1 MPASYRDIH
10 LIYNPAAG
18 KLQRGSI
25 DVIHRAA
32 EVLRNLGNGVN
43 LVPTSGPKEARTLA
57 RRAVA
62 GGADLVLVAGGDG
75 TINEAMNGVV
85 LSNTPMGVLP
95 LGTANVLATEL
106 GLARSTEEVAAL
118 VPGLV
123 QERISVGFLQT
134 AEGQSRYF
142 AMMAGIGL
150 DAHIVVNVDLELKKK
165 LGKLAYWIGGFAQ
178 LGQKFPEFQV
188 TIEGV
193 PTRSSFTLA
202 ARVRNYGGDIEIA
215 KSACLLDDYFEVV
228 AFEGEDSFQYLKY
241 FTGVLANLLDDM
253 KGVTIKKARE
263 IEFTCPRD
271 SNVYVQVDGELAGK
285 LPATIEIVPDALTLL
300 MPAAVRTKFS
310 GCGGR

>member
-1 MPASYRDIH
+1 LPASYRDIH

-188 TIEGV
+188 TIRAFPRAAASPLRPGSA
-193 PTRSSFTLA
+193 TTAATSRSPSRPACSTT
-202 ARVRNYGGDIEIA
+202 IS
-215 KSACLLDDYFEVV
+215 KSWP
-228 AFEGEDSFQYLKY
+228 S
-241 FTGVLANLLDDM
+241 
-253 KGVTIKKARE
+253 RE
-263 IEFTCPRD
+263 
-271 SNVYVQVDGELAGK
+271 
-285 LPATIEIVPDALTLL
+285 
-300 MPAAVRTKFS
+300 RTPS
-310 GCGGR
+310 SI